1 MDVYKI
7 VCKGKK
13 ELGYHYGDFMVKRDE
28 VMISGGF
35 DPIHIGHIRMIRE
48 ASQKGRLIVVVNSD
62 DWLQRKKG
70 YVFMP
75 FRERAELIRSIKG
88 VYTVTSVNDD
98 DGTVCEALKKFKP
111 TYFANGG
118 DRTSENTPEMQV
130 CEDLNIEM
138 IWNVGGGK
146 IQSSS
151 ELVDKKNTVD
161 EMKTRSEIQQ
171 LDLFDLKA

>member
-1 MDVYKI
+1 MSTKLHVKE
-7 VCKGKK
+7 KK
-13 ELGYHYGDFMVKRDE
+13 ELGYHYGDFMGERDE
-28 VMISGGF
+28 IMISGGF

-48 ASQKGRLIVVVNSD
+48 ASRKGRLIVVVNSD
-62 DWLQRKKG
+62 DWLIRKKG

-75 FRERAELIRSIKG
+75 FQERAELIQSIKG
-88 VYTVTSVNDD
+88 VYTVTSVDD
-98 DGTVCEALKKFKP
+98 SAGTVCEALKKFKP

-118 DRTSENTPEMQV
+118 DRTSENTPEMQI

-151 ELVDKKNTVD
+151 ELVDNTYTP
-161 EMKTRSEIQQ
+161 EETRTRSETQQ

>member
-1 MDVYKI
+1 V
-7 VCKGKK
+7 
-13 ELGYHYGDFMVKRDE
+13 H
-28 VMISGGF
+28 
-35 DPIHIGHIRMIRE
+35 
-48 ASQKGRLIVVVNSD
+48 
-62 DWLQRKKG
+62 
-70 YVFMP
+70 
-75 FRERAELIRSIKG
+75 
-88 VYTVTSVNDD
+88 TVTSVDD
-98 DGTVCEALKKFKP
+98 TDGTVCEALKKFKP

>member
-1 MDVYKI
+1 MSTELHVKE
-7 VCKGKK
+7 KK

-28 VMISGGF
+28 IMISGGF
-35 DPIHIGHIRMIRE
+35 DPIHIGHVRMIRE

-75 FRERAELIRSIKG
+75 FQERAELIQSIKG
-88 VYTVTSVNDD
+88 VHTVTSVNDD
-98 DGTVCEALKKFKP
+98 DGTVCEALKKLKP

-130 CEDLNIEM
+130 CENLNIEM

-151 ELVDKKNTVD
+151 ELVNKKNTAD